1 MNATTTLT
9 IAQDSFDTAADF
21 TFEYKGYA
29 GRTCTASGYLFQ
41 SDDGQI
47 YLMKNSAVLKSHY
60 SDEDRAERARRQH
73 LAGGHATRRAAGIE
87 RPADAPTDYERA
99 AEASRERGI
108 ERLAER
114 LVDG

>member
-60 SDEDRAERARRQH
+60 SDEDRAERIRLNSMNPVRDGDTVAVNDKQYKVKI
-73 LAGGHATRRAAGIE
+73 LGNFSDAG
-87 RPADAPTDYERA
+87 
-99 AEASRERGI
+99 
-108 ERLAER
+108 RLYAI
-114 LVDG
+114 

>member
-1 MNATTTLT
+1 MNTTTTLT

-41 SDDGQI
+41 STDGQI

-60 SDEDRAERARRQH
+60 SDEDRAERARLNSMEPVRDGDTVTVSGKQYKVKI
-73 LAGGHATRRAAGIE
+73 LGNFSDAG
-87 RPADAPTDYERA
+87 
-99 AEASRERGI
+99 
-108 ERLAER
+108 RLYAI
-114 LVDG
+114 

>member
-9 IAQDSFDTAADF
+9 IAQDSFDNAADF

-41 SDDGQI
+41 SNDGQI

-60 SDEDRAERARRQH
+60 SDEDRAERIRLNSMNPVRDGDTVAVNGKQYKVKI
-73 LAGGHATRRAAGIE
+73 LGNFSDAG
-87 RPADAPTDYERA
+87 
-99 AEASRERGI
+99 
-108 ERLAER
+108 RLYAI
-114 LVDG
+114 

>member
-47 YLMKNSAVLKSHY
+47 YLMKNY
-60 SDEDRAERARRQH
+60 DQ
-73 LAGGHATRRAAGIE
+73 G
-87 RPADAPTDYERA
+87 
-99 AEASRERGI
+99 
-108 ERLAER
+108 
-114 LVDG
+114 